1 MQTSKDSAHVHTTS
15 LEGEEQALPDTQ
27 WRTGVR
33 ARFPWLGFSA
43 LLTILLCLAS
53 SVIVLLISNGKSQDH
68 WGKKIAPNV
77 IISGLNSLANLCFGV
92 AIGNGVAITWWRK
105 ALKGATIQD
114 LHRSWKFSSSIK
126 EVVLGGKYFNVI
138 ALAALTAKL
147 TIIDSMLLQR
157 ATETVLANDRELKRT
172 VDTWYNTTIPFT
184 AVQGG
189 DGNGPI
195 LYDWFNKDVGNCTY
209 NNGIFPNPGID
220 CDGVCNLD
228 IPGTGFEIDC
238 TTSETAIDYGQAA
251 VQNAVAF
258 NLSTD
263 PDAFNGTLY
272 YTLFDVSFYVLYAD
286 TDVDYARVAMNI
298 TTSSADAASNQSCP
312 GTLTQHSC
320 ILRPAVVIYPVTIE
334 DNTRAFFSSE
344 SDTSS
349 DTSSRVSPV
358 SNLYLGH
365 NSTSYGGQV
374 YYSTSTSAPTDY
386 NPISK
391 QQIGYVVDG
400 YKDVHEGVNS
410 TYLNTTIGG
419 IAKAFFQSLEGYS
432 TLDFDLEKGFEID
445 NQDSARSIFLPPA
458 MSHGCDIKFQDP
470 LNFVVQQIN
479 RIMFTLATDP
489 WFLNPDNP
497 WSSSDFDPDRNYTAF
512 LYPVNET
519 QTSTSIHYKTNTG
532 YMFGAIASVLVCI
545 LCVIPSYYGYW
556 QLGHDVT
563 LCPFEIA
570 NAFRAPVLEN
580 PGATNTGVKAL
591 LKEVGGRQVKYGEM
605 VQADAPGRLAIAEP
619 EAVRRVH
626 PRIHDFK
633 S

>member
-53 SVIVLLISNGKSQDH
+53 SVVVLLISNGKSQDH

-138 ALAALTAKL
+138 ALAALAAKL

-172 VDTWYNTTIPFT
+172 VDTWYNTTMPYT

-189 DGNGPI
+189 DGNDPI
-195 LYDWFNKDVGNCTY
+195 LFDWFNKDVSNCTH

-220 CDGVCNLD
+220 CDGVCNLE

-238 TTSETAIDYGQAA
+238 TTSEIAVDYGQAA
-251 VQNAVAF
+251 FQDAVAS

-263 PDAFNGTLY
+263 ADAFNGTLY
-272 YTLFDVSFYVLYAD
+272 YTLFDITFYVLYAD
-286 TDVDYARVAMNI
+286 TDADYARIAMNI
-298 TTSSADAASNQSCP
+298 TTSSADAASNRSCP
-312 GTLTQHSC
+312 GTLTQHNC
-320 ILRPAVVIYPVTIE
+320 ILRPAVVGYPVTIE
-334 DNTRAFFSSE
+334 DNTRASLSSD

-349 DTSSRVSPV
+349 NTNLTVSLV
-358 SNLYLGH
+358 SNMYLGYD
-365 NSTSYGGQV
+365 STSYGGQV
-374 YYSTSTSAPTDY
+374 YYSRSTDY
-386 NPISK
+386 NAIRK
-391 QQIGYVVDG
+391 QQDGYVVHD
-400 YKDVHEGVNS
+400 YKDIHESVNS
-410 TYLNTTIGG
+410 THPNTTIGG
-419 IAKAFFQSLEGYS
+419 LAKAFFQSFNGDS
-432 TLDFDLEKGFEID
+432 TMHFDLDKGFET
-445 NQDSARSIFLPPA
+445 NLQGSAGSTFLPPA
-458 MSHGCDIKFQDP
+458 LSHNCDIKFQDP

-489 WFLNPDNP
+489 WYLNPDNP
-497 WSSSDFDPDRNYTAF
+497 WSSTDYDPDRNYTAF
-512 LYPVNET
+512 LYPLNET

-532 YMFGAIASVLVCI
+532 YMFGAIASVLVCV

-563 LCPFEIA
+563 LGPFEIA
-570 NAFRAPVLEN
+570 NAFRAPVLDN
-580 PGATNTGVKAL
+580 PRATNAGVKAL
-591 LKEVGGRQVKYGEM
+591 IKEVGGRQVKYGEM

-626 PRIHDFK
+626 PRINDFK